1 MQLPLDFRPADVLAF
16 HARDPQRRAER
27 VDGDG
32 FAKGF
37 MWHGHPACLT
47 VAFRPGE
54 AEVTLAVDGPAA
66 DPAELDAFARHLLGL
81 TQPTA
86 AFEAAHRAH
95 PRLGPL
101 LAQRP
106 GLRVPQAAT
115 PFEALSWAI
124 TGQQI
129 SVAAAISVRRRL
141 IDTAG
146 LRHSG
151 GLACYPD
158 AASLARLDEAALR
171 GAGLSAAKAQ
181 TVLRVARLVA
191 DGLLPLDAWR
201 RDTPAERIRAHL
213 LALRGIGPWTVDYT
227 LLRGFA
233 LVDGSL
239 HGDVA
244 VRRGLQRL
252 LEREEKIGADEA
264 KHWLADFAP
273 WRALA
278 AAHLWAAESPTAPPP
293 GAA

>member
-1 MQLPLDFRPADVLAF
+1 MHREP
-16 HARDPQRRAER
+16 
-27 VDGDG
+27 
-32 FAKGF
+32 
-37 MWHGHPACLT
+37 
-47 VAFRPGE
+47 
-54 AEVTLAVDGPAA
+54 AVDLAA
-66 DPAELDAFARHLLGL
+66 CVSPRARSRPLAAATADKLARPVAPP
-81 TQPTA
+81 PTTP
-86 AFEAAHRAH
+86 AH
-95 PRLGPL
+95 P
-101 LAQRP
+101 
-106 GLRVPQAAT
+106 
-115 PFEALSWAI
+115 
-124 TGQQI
+124 
-129 SVAAAISVRRRL
+129 
-141 IDTAG
+141 
-146 LRHSG
+146 H
-151 GLACYPD
+151 
-158 AASLARLDEAALR
+158 R

-293 GAA
+293 DAA